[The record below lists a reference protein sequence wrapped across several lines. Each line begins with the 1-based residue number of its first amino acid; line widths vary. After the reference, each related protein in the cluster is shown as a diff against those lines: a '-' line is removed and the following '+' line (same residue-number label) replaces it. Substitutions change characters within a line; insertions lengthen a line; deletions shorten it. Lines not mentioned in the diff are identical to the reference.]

1 MRPEKKRRPWTS
13 RASAITAVIVV
24 GIMGWLFGQATGAGS
39 SSPSGGTSP
48 ALVPAPADVVDSG
61 VKVDFPRTPTGAAAA
76 VASYQRS
83 FASTAILRP
92 GVLRHRIEAVATP
105 DYVDRMLAVN
115 TPGTER
121 IAAGPIGAGIADG
134 LQTLYAAVP
143 IGYEVESFSAG
154 RARVLTWGF
163 TLLGDA
169 GAVEPAAYFGVCHTE
184 LVWSGG
190 RWRIA
195 ETRAGF
201 GPSPRLATPP
211 GDLGGY
217 GVLHLA
223 KRLKTYELAP

>member
-1 MRPEKKRRPWTS
+1 MRPEKKRRPWTP
-13 RASAITAVIVV
+13 RASAIAAVIVV
-24 GIMGWLFGQATGAGS
+24 GVLGWLFGQASGAGS
-39 SSPSGGTSP
+39 STSAGEPSP
-48 ALVPAPADVVDSG
+48 AFAQAPAGVVDAG
-61 VKVDFPRTPTGAAAA
+61 VKVDFPRTPSGAAAA

-92 GVLRHRIEAVATP
+92 GVLRRRIEAVATP

-134 LQTLYAAVP
+134 LQTLYSAVP
-143 IGYEVESFSAG
+143 IGYDVESFSASQ
-154 RARVLTWGF
+154 ARVLTWGF

-184 LVWSGG
+184 LLWSGG

-195 ETRAGF
+195 ETQAAF
-201 GPSPRLATPP
+201 GPTPRLATPP

-217 GVLHLA
+217 GVLPLA